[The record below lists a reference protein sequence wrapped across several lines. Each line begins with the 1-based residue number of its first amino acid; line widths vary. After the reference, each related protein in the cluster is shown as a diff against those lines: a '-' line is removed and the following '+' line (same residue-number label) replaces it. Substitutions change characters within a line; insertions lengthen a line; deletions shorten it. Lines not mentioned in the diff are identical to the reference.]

1 MASTQVALY
10 QQLSEIRALIGACV
24 LTDNNLPNPLLQT
37 LFRMQSLA
45 STSPYS
51 LRNALGAK
59 TSVK

>member
-10 QQLSEIRALIGACV
+10 QQLAEIRMLIGACV
-24 LTDNNLPNPLLQT
+24 LTDNNLPNPLLQM

-45 STSPYS
+45 STSYS
-51 LRNALGAK
+51 LRNALDAK